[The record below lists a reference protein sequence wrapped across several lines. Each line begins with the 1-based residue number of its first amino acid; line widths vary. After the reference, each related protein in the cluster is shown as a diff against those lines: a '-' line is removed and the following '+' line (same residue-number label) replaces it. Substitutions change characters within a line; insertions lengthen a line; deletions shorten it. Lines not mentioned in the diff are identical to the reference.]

1 MKERKDYLENSC
13 YHIETHYCTRLQRGP
28 QRESSVFQYGS
39 IAQLGEQVLH
49 TDKVRSSNLF
59 TTTKGGQSDW

>member
-13 YHIETHYCTRLQRGP
+13 YHIKTHYRTRLQRGP

-39 IAQLGEQVLH
+39 IIN
-49 TDKVRSSNLF
+49 NLCF
-59 TTTKGGQSDW
+59 LN